1 MGDPSLN
8 MAVWGVEGIEDQS
21 GSDVNA
27 NTNIFV
33 ANPARS
39 SAVVTLTASGHARL
53 NVFDL
58 TGRLVATPY
67 EGDISGSESFSWN
80 TSELTPGMYF
90 LRLVQGD
97 EVSTA
102 RVMVLR

>member
-1 MGDPSLN
+1 
-8 MAVWGVEGIEDQS
+8 MAVWGGTGIEDQS

-39 SAVVTLTASGHARL
+39 SAVVTLTASGPARL

-67 EGDISGSESFSWN
+67 EGDIYGSESFSWN

-90 LRLVQGD
+90 LRLVQGN